1 MRTLSERVS
10 CGSCPPWALMLNWI
24 FGRVRECKFTKDY
37 LHVFPADVVRRWSDS
52 IMRNRKIMVTSLIA
66 VLLTIGFVWGSAVS
80 FRFPEIG
87 NVPKNQRDVP
97 DRMIIRLLFWLFQ
110 VKTERFL
117 QQSRAVT
124 NWEFIR
130 KIFAVL
136 KMIRIGTCT
145 YRVPIN
151 GVMWKATFLYRKLK

>member
-1 MRTLSERVS
+1 M
-10 CGSCPPWALMLNWI
+10 
-24 FGRVRECKFTKDY
+24 
-37 LHVFPADVVRRWSDS
+37 FPADVVRRWSDS

-124 NWEFIR
+124 N
-130 KIFAVL
+130 
-136 KMIRIGTCT
+136 
-145 YRVPIN
+145 
-151 GVMWKATFLYRKLK
+151 